1 VQDLLFLAFTV
12 GFFGACWGLVLLF
25 ERLEPKR

>member
-1 VQDLLFLAFTV
+1 MQDLLFLGLTAVFFT
-12 GFFGACWGLVLLF
+12 ASWGLVLLF